1 MNKSIGF
8 FGDSFVAARWSN
20 RPGETTFIELIIEHY
35 NFERVTCVGFPGSS
49 LEDCIILQLM
59 PLFEIGS
66 MPDVCIF
73 SWTDIHRLFHRK
85 LRETLNGVGTI
96 TNALKEVRDQEEKG
110 ILNAAKEYYLHLID
124 LEVNTY
130 RAKALCEWIDNN
142 VFSKLA
148 DKKIIHLWSF
158 GVGVD
163 SHTDEFPYRWKNGT
177 EIRPSLYEI
186 SKLCSFSDDWRTN
199 DKGQRIDQRPNHISY
214 EYNQIPYNWICT
226 AIDNYKNGMLYDYTD
241 QINKMKEE
249 KSCQ

>member
-8 FGDSFVAARWSN
+8 FGDSFVASRWSN
-20 RPGETTFIELIIEHY
+20 RPGETTFLELIFKHY
-35 NFERVTCVGFPGSS
+35 NFERVTCVGVGGSS

-59 PLFEIGS
+59 PLFKIGS

-73 SWTDIHRLFHRK
+73 SWTDIHRLFHRN
-85 LRETLNGVGTI
+85 LRGTLNGVETI
-96 TNALKEVRDQEEKG
+96 KRALNKTTNLEEKN

-124 LEVNTY
+124 TEVNTY
-130 RAKALCEWIDNN
+130 RAKALYEWVDNN

-158 GVGVD
+158 GINPDISV
-163 SHTDEFPYRWKNGT
+163 FPYRWNNGA

-186 SKLCSFSDDWRTN
+186 SKLCSFSDDWRIN
-199 DKGQRIDQRPNHISY
+199 DEGQRVDQRPNHIAY